1 MGRPTIQTV
10 VVPLEDSPDLTD
22 VVRQAAAFA
31 AVFGARLALV
41 KTAGQLPPGVVDRL
55 LEETRAEGCQADIH
69 RSDAEIA
76 TATLR
81 AIEATSADMLVLNRV
96 GSLVD
101 RLTHHSHLT
110 ILLVNPR
117 VRPAQTQARGA

>member
-55 LEETRAEGCQADIH
+55 LEGGQSIITAAEGELIPEREAIV
-69 RSDAEIA
+69 RVAITGLTEAAEA
-76 TATLR
+76 NGSETTGS
-81 AIEATSADMLVLNRV
+81 ETS
-96 GSLVD
+96 S
-101 RLTHHSHLT
+101 
-110 ILLVNPR
+110 
-117 VRPAQTQARGA
+117 